1 MVIQGSPD
9 ILEGPRGLNGQ
20 LGAFNSAASVKD
32 YQSRS
37 YDGFFQS
44 PEYIKFT
51 DSMQGQ
57 MGDQEVYVSPYFGNV
72 TGQVFGAEMDYAFEA
87 FQTRIQNEQPYKV
100 EVKGYPKTSGIHWLM
115 LAAAAAY
122 FLS

>member
-1 MVIQGSPD
+1 MS
-9 ILEGPRGLNGQ
+9 E
-20 LGAFNSAASVKD
+20 ASVKVN
-32 YQSRS
+32 QARNW
-37 YDGFFQS
+37 DGFFQS

-51 DSMQGQ
+51 DAMQGQ
-57 MGDQEVYVSPYFGNV
+57 MGDQDVYVSPYFGEV

-87 FQTRIQNEQPYKV
+87 FQTRIQNQPQPPYKV
-100 EVKGYPKTSGIHWLM
+100 EVKGYEKTPFSSGYWLL

>member
-1 MVIQGSPD
+1 MS
-9 ILEGPRGLNGQ
+9 E
-20 LGAFNSAASVKD
+20 ASVKI
-32 YQSRS
+32 YQARNW
-37 YDGFFQS
+37 DGFFTS

-51 DSMQGQ
+51 DSMRGEIGEQS
-57 MGDQEVYVSPYFGNV
+57 VYDSPYFGGV

-87 FQTRIQNEQPYKV
+87 FQTRIQNEKPYKV
-100 EVKGYPKTSGIHWLM
+100 EVKGYPKTSGIHWLL

>member
-1 MVIQGSPD
+1 M
-9 ILEGPRGLNGQ
+9 
-20 LGAFNSAASVKD
+20 SAASVKD
-32 YQSRS
+32 YQTRNW
-37 YDGFFQS
+37 DGFFQS

-57 MGDQEVYVSPYFGNV
+57 MGDQDVYVSPYFGNV

-87 FQTRIQNEQPYKV
+87 FQTRIQNEKPYKV
-100 EVKGYPKTSGIHWLM
+100 EVRGYPNTSGIHWLL
-115 LAAAAAY
+115 LAAAAFY

>member
-1 MVIQGSPD
+1 MS
-9 ILEGPRGLNGQ
+9 E
-20 LGAFNSAASVKD
+20 ASVKIN
-32 YQSRS
+32 QARNW
-37 YDGFFQS
+37 DGFFQS

-57 MGDQEVYVSPYFGNV
+57 MGDQDVYVSPYFGNV

-100 EVKGYPKTSGIHWLM
+100 EVKGFPKTSGIHWLL

>member
-1 MVIQGSPD
+1 MS
-9 ILEGPRGLNGQ
+9 E
-20 LGAFNSAASVKD
+20 ASVKVNQD
-32 YQSRS
+32 RNW
-37 YDGFFQS
+37 DGFFKS

-51 DSMQGQ
+51 DAMQGQ
-57 MGDQEVYVSPYFGNV
+57 MGDQSVYVSPYFGNV
-72 TGQVFGAEMDYAFEA
+72 TGQVFGVEMDYAFEA
-87 FQTRIQNEQPYKV
+87 FQTRIQNELPYKV

>member
-1 MVIQGSPD
+1 MS
-9 ILEGPRGLNGQ
+9 E
-20 LGAFNSAASVKD
+20 ASVKIN
-32 YQSRS
+32 QARNW
-37 YDGFFQS
+37 DGFFQS

-51 DSMQGQ
+51 DAMQGQ
-57 MGDQEVYVSPYFGNV
+57 MGDQDVYVSPYFGNV

-87 FQTRIQNEQPYKV
+87 FQTRIQNEPPYKV